1 MTYYYIHSEPSSST
15 LWFAVRLLLLTIS
28 ASAYT
33 LWALA
38 RYQLGRSLAFGVTTD
53 GPFVTTGLYSKFT
66 NPIYLFG
73 TIALTSYLLLIN
85 RPIWLCILIV
95 MLPMQYIR
103 AQREARA
110 LLKKYDDRYEA
121 YLASVWF

>member
-1 MTYYYIHSEPSSST
+1 MTYYYIHSEPCSNT
-15 LWFAVRLLLLTIS
+15 LWFAVRLLLLMIS

-103 AQREARA
+103 AQRESRA

>member
-1 MTYYYIHSEPSSST
+1 M
-15 LWFAVRLLLLTIS
+15 LWFAVRLFLLVVS
-28 ASAYT
+28 ASAYI

-38 RYQLGRSLAFGVTTD
+38 RYQLGRSLSFGVTTD
-53 GPFVTTGLYSKFT
+53 GPFITTGLYSKFS

-85 RPIWLCILIV
+85 RPIWLCILFV
-95 MLPMQYIR
+95 LLPMQYIR
-103 AQREARA
+103 ARRESRA

-121 YLASVWF
+121 YVASVWF